1 MMKIQQTDKI
11 RAVRHT
17 PSNIGAEHT
26 KKGKFRAPSLQHQH
40 NNGAIG
46 QACEGCRRLKT
57 RCNAATTNIWPCGR
71 CASRKLQCVPPTLNN
86 SKVYTSGQC
95 HPSID
100 RVLDSNNFSGG
111 SDDEVNSREPH
122 APHAP
127 YTGSLGSSC
136 PSYTRSQS
144 SSQSSD
150 IDPLDRATS
159 AASDPP
165 ASSRKRPRGA
175 AEDCFTCTDLSI

>member
-26 KKGKFRAPSLQHQH
+26 KKGKFRAPSQHQH

-57 RCNAATTNIWPCGR
+57 RCDAATINTWPCGR
-71 CASRKLQCVPPTLNN
+71 CKPQATVCTTTLNN
-86 SKVYTSGQC
+86 SKAYTSGRC

-122 APHAP
+122 ALHAP
-127 YTGSLGSSC
+127 YAGSLESSC

-165 ASSRKRPRGA
+165 ASSQKRPRGA
-175 AEDCFTCTDLSI
+175 AKDCFMYTFI